1 MCMKKNKAIEK
12 KVLQSLY
19 QRLMKGIMLMSLII
33 SLEKLSKKGNT
44 GM

>member
-1 MCMKKNKAIEK
+1 MKKNKAIEK